1 MTAAI
6 AEHSSLFA
14 CPICQGRMELAG
26 GKSLICKRRHC
37 FDVSRNGY
45 VNLLL
50 RPVKT
55 KYSKSMFAARRTVI
69 SSGMYDQLHA
79 KIGGM
84 IAEAAGVSGHGRTTI
99 LDAGCGEGSHLQAVL
114 RTIEPKLGSIGVG
127 VDLAKEAI
135 DLASRQYAES
145 LWCVAD
151 LARLPFADRQFNA
164 ILNILSPSNY
174 AEFQRVIAPD
184 GVVVKVIPG
193 ESYLG
198 ELREAWYG
206 RSDGS
211 DPQDTPDANTEVLFR
226 EHFQLLGRE
235 HLEYRFPVSAELLE
249 PLTVMTPLSW
259 GAMEDRRQ
267 GITQLAIREI
277 TVDLIILVGR

>member
-1 MTAAI
+1 MVASI
-6 AEHSSLFA
+6 AEHISLFA
-14 CPICQGRMELAG
+14 CPICRGRMEFAES
-26 GKSLICKRRHC
+26 KSLICERRHC
-37 FDVSRNGY
+37 FDLSKHGY

-50 RPVKT
+50 RPGKT

-69 SSGMYDQLHA
+69 SSGMYDRLHA
-79 KIGGM
+79 KIGDM
-84 IAEAAGVSGHGRTTI
+84 IAETVGVSGNGRTTI
-99 LDAGCGEGSHLQAVL
+99 LDVGCGEGSHLKAVL
-114 RTIEPKLGSIGVG
+114 RTNGAKLGMARFGVG

-135 DLASRQYAES
+135 DLASRQYPEAV
-145 LWCVAD
+145 WCVAD

-174 AEFQRVIAPD
+174 AEFHRVIAPE

-206 RSDGS
+206 QSDGG
-211 DPQDTPDANTEVLFR
+211 DAPEGNTEVLFR
-226 EHFQLLGRE
+226 EQFQLMGRE
-235 HLEYRFPVSAELLE
+235 RLEYRFPVSAELLE

-259 GAMEDRRQ
+259 GATEVRQ
-267 GITQLAIREI
+267 RMPLPAIREI
-277 TVDLIILVGR
+277 TVDLIILLGK